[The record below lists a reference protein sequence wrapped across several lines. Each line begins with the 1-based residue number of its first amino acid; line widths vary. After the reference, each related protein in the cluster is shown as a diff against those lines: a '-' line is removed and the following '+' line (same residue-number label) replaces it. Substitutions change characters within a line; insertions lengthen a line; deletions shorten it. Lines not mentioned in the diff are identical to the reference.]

1 MTSEDQPVGVE
12 RLPFDTPLDER
23 FPSRVPVYGVEGG
36 TVYLAAADGRS
47 YVIIDEG
54 SQADFVEPADE
65 GILGQL
71 VAVYEFES
79 PEVPPSLHRGQVRG
93 VWRRRLDPTGRR
105 RPPDPPPR

>member
-23 FPSRVPVYGVEGG
+23 FPSRVPVYGVEDG

-54 SQADFVEPADE
+54 TQADFVEPADE

-71 VAVYEFES
+71 VTVYEFES
-79 PEVPPSLHRGQVRG
+79 PEVRLRYIEARFEGSGAV
-93 VWRRRLDPTGRR
+93 RLDPTGRR